1 MDLLDY
7 QIKEI
12 ESASIREGEFDEL
25 KAKQL
30 LIVNVE
36 KILSSLS
43 GIKSIL
49 DDDGGCIDGLSTAIH
64 LVNGI
69 SSIGD
74 EYLELSNRLEG
85 LSADASDIS
94 ELVSDLCDKVSF
106 DEDEAEKVD
115 ERLTLIKTLK
125 KKYGADEKEILDFA
139 EKAKEQFSALADSS
153 ATIEK
158 YNSEIAEC
166 DKRIYSE
173 CKELTKKRKEIAN
186 TFCKAVVDELKTL
199 NIPNAKFDVE
209 FEPYDSETI
218 KPTTSGADSIEFE
231 FSANKGEPL
240 KPLNKVISGGEM
252 SRFMLAIKTQLKD
265 INGIST
271 YIFDEI
277 DAGIS
282 GYTATKVAQK
292 FKAIAK
298 HTQIIAVSHLP
309 QVCAASDSQ
318 FLIYKNEIDGKT
330 LTNIN
335 KLSDDEK
342 IDEIVRLTGSVK
354 SEVAKEHAKELM
366 AEFKI

>member
-125 KKYGADEKEILDFA
+125 KKYGADEREILEFA

-153 ATIEK
+153 TTIEK

-173 CKELTKKRKEIAN
+173 CKELTQKRKEIAN
-186 TFCKAVVDELKTL
+186 TFCKAVVEELKTL

-252 SRFMLAIKTQLKD
+252 SRFMLAIKTRLKD

-318 FLIYKNEIDGKT
+318 FLIYKNEVDGKT

-354 SEVAKEHAKELM
+354 SEAAKEHAKELM